1 MILQALNRYYD
12 RLVEAGTLKR
22 PGWQPVKVSY
32 ALQIDDEGN
41 LKRVVPLL
49 HEEERGKKKTMVPQV
64 LNVPAQEKR
73 AVGIVSNFLCDNASY
88 FLGIDSKGKPERT
101 LKCFQTCKE
110 LHERL
115 LGTSDAAP
123 AQAILR
129 FFQKWNPIIAEDHEE
144 LKPYME
150 EIKTGV
156 NLVFDY
162 RNGFVQDYPEIQN
175 LWNAAYAIP
184 SEGEQLPCLV
194 TGSYGAVAR
203 LHPSIKG
210 VAGGQSSGT
219 SLVSFNASAFESF
232 GRDGGQ
238 GYNAPVSE
246 KAAFAYA
253 AALNYMI
260 ATDKHHLRLSDT
272 TIVFWAEHGEDAY
285 TESFMGMMGESN
297 AIAEEEL
304 FTAMGELAAGRKTE
318 LKQILLNPD
327 EHFYILGLAP
337 NAARLSVRFFL
348 QDSFSMFAEHLL
360 EHHELLNIVKPT
372 YDTRVHLSF
381 WQLLMETVN
390 QKSRDK
396 TPSPLLSGSLIRS
409 VLMGQLYPRLLLDQV
424 EIRVRAERE
433 ITRGRAAIIKAYLL
447 KMIRNGS
454 LKTECEEALWMDLNE
469 NATYQPYL
477 LGRLFS
483 VLEDLQISSMKK
495 DNPTRK
501 INSTIRD
508 RYFNSACATPAVV
521 FPQLLKLAQAHL
533 KKVGG
538 GLERQYNKQ
547 IGDILAKIGESYP
560 NRLNLYDQGIFQI
573 GYYHQTQARYTKK
586 EDKENE

>member
-12 RLVEAGTLKR
+12 RLVEAGTLER
-22 PGWQPVKVSY
+22 PGWSPAKVSY

-41 LKRVVPLL
+41 LIRVISLL
-49 HEEERGKKKTMVPQV
+49 HEEERGKKKVLVPQV

-73 AVGIVSNFLCDNASY
+73 AVGIVSNFLCDNAGY
-88 FLGIDSKGKPERT
+88 FLGIDGKGKPERT
-101 LKCFQTCKE
+101 RKCFQTCKE

-115 LGTSDAAP
+115 LGSSHAAP
-123 AQAILR
+123 AQAVIR
-129 FFQKWNPIIAEDHEE
+129 FFQKWSPKIAEDHEG
-144 LKPYME
+144 LKPYLE
-150 EIKTGV
+150 ALKAGA

-162 RNGFVQDYPEIQN
+162 RNCYVQDYPEIQD
-175 LWNAAYAIP
+175 LWNAAYAVP

-210 VAGGQSSGT
+210 VMGGQPSGT

-260 ATDKHHLRLSDT
+260 ATDRRHLRLSDT

-285 TESFMGMMGESN
+285 ADGFMGMMGESN
-297 AIAEEEL
+297 GVSEEEL
-304 FTAMGELAAGRKTE
+304 FTAFRELAAGRKTDLNQIE
-318 LKQILLNPD
+318 LDPN

-337 NAARLSVRFFL
+337 NAARLSIRFFL
-348 QDSFSMFAEHLL
+348 QDSFGVFAEHLL
-360 EHHELLNIVKPT
+360 EHHERLRIVKPSF
-372 YDTRVHLSF
+372 DTRVHLSF

-409 VLMGQLYPRLLLDQV
+409 VLMGQPYPRLLLDQV
-424 EIRVRAERE
+424 EIRIRAERE
-433 ITRGRAAIIKAYLL
+433 ITRGKAAVIKAFLL
-447 KMIRNGS
+447 KQPTNEYLNES
-454 LKTECEEALWMDLNE
+454 SKEALCVELNQ
-469 NATYQPYL
+469 NTTYQPYL
-477 LGRLFS
+477 LGRLFA
-483 VLEDLQISSMKK
+483 VLEGLQEAT
-495 DNPTRK
+495 NPG
-501 INSTIRD
+501 INTTIRD

-521 FPQLLKLAQAHL
+521 YPQLIKLAQAHL
-533 KKVGG
+533 KKLGG
-538 GLERQYNKQ
+538 RQEVYYKKQ
-547 IGDILAKIGESYP
+547 IGEILTKFNRDYP
-560 NRLNLYDQGIFQI
+560 VRLNLYDQGIFQL
-573 GYYHQTQARYTKK
+573 GYYHQTQARYMKK

>member
-12 RLVEAGTLKR
+12 RLVEAGKLER
-22 PGWQPVKVSY
+22 PGWSPVKVSY
-32 ALQIDDEGN
+32 ALQIDEEGN
-41 LKRVVPLL
+41 LIRVIPLL
-49 HEEERGKKKTMVPQV
+49 HEEERGKKKVLVPQV

-88 FLGIDSKGKPERT
+88 FLGIDGKGKPERT

-115 LGTSDAAP
+115 LGPSNAAP
-123 AQAILR
+123 AQAVIR
-129 FFQKWNPIIAEDHEE
+129 FFQKWNPQIAEDHEG
-144 LKPYME
+144 LKPYLE
-150 EIKTGV
+150 ALKAGA
-156 NLVFDY
+156 NLVFEY
-162 RNGFVQDYPEIQN
+162 RNYYIQDYPEIQD
-175 LWNAAYAIP
+175 LWNTAYAVP

-210 VAGGQSSGT
+210 VMGGQSSGT

-246 KAAFAYA
+246 KAAFAYT

-260 ATDKHHLRLSDT
+260 AADKHHLRLSDT

-285 TESFMGMMGESN
+285 AESFMGMMGEANGIS
-297 AIAEEEL
+297 EEEL
-304 FTAMGELAAGRKTE
+304 FTALEELAAGRKTE
-318 LKQILLNPD
+318 LNQIVLNPD

-348 QDSFSMFAEHLL
+348 QDTFGAFAEHLMD
-360 EHHELLNIVKPT
+360 HHERLNIVKPS
-372 YDTRVHLSF
+372 YDTRVHLGF
-381 WQLLMETVN
+381 WQLLTETVN

-396 TPSPLLSGSLIRS
+396 TPSPLLSGSLVRS
-409 VLMGQLYPRLLLDQV
+409 VLMGQPYPRLLLDQV
-424 EIRVRAERE
+424 EIRIRAERE

-447 KMIRNGS
+447 KLIEIGK
-454 LKTECEEALWMDLNE
+454 LKAECEEALRMELNE

-501 INSTIRD
+501 ITATIRD
-508 RYFNSACATPAVV
+508 RYFNSVCSTPAVV
-521 FPQLLKLAQAHL
+521 FPQLIKLAQAHL

-547 IGDILAKIGESYP
+547 IGDILSKIGESYP
-560 NRLNLYDQGIFQI
+560 NRMNLYDQGIFQI

-586 EDKENE
+586 EEE